1 MTKKLTRALKG
12 ENIYPPP
19 IWLMRQAGRYLP
31 EYMRVRKSAGDFLS
45 LCYTPELSSEVTLQ
59 PVRRFGLDAA
69 IIFSDILVIP
79 DALGQCVTFAEG
91 KGPLLSPIRGP
102 NQVERLDQDGV
113 DERLAPVYQAI
124 QRVRRDL
131 SPDVDLIGFAGAP
144 WTVATYMVEGGG
156 SRDFSSVK
164 GWAFSAPNE
173 FQRLIDIL
181 VDVTASHLISQISAG
196 ADALQIFDTWAGALP
211 EPEFIRWCIEPVKE
225 IVSLVRDKHPEIPI
239 IGFPRGVG
247 VGYKIYG
254 LETGVSAL
262 SIDSSVPL
270 SWAAK
275 ELQPNCVVQGNL
287 DPVMLMAGG
296 SAMVEAARNVVSML
310 GEKGFVFNLGHG
322 IIRTTPPDHVAAL
335 VDAVRTP

>member
-1 MTKKLTRALKG
+1 LTKKLTRALKG

>member
-1 MTKKLTRALKG
+1 
-12 ENIYPPP
+12 
-19 IWLMRQAGRYLP
+19 MRQAGRYLP

>member
-144 WTVATYMVEGGG
+144 WTVATYMVEGGV

-181 VDVTASHLISQISAG
+181 VDVTASHLISQVSAG

-225 IVSLVRDKHPEIPI
+225 IVSLVRNKHPDIPI

-296 SAMVEAARNVVSML
+296 SAMVEAAKNVVSML

>member
-1 MTKKLTRALKG
+1 
-12 ENIYPPP
+12 
-19 IWLMRQAGRYLP
+19 MRQAGRYLP

-131 SPDVDLIGFAGAP
+131 SPDIDLIGFAGAP
-144 WTVATYMVEGGG
+144 WTVATYMVEGGV

-181 VDVTASHLISQISAG
+181 VDVTASHLISQVSAG

-225 IVSLVRDKHPEIPI
+225 IVSLVRNKHPEIPI

-296 SAMVEAARNVVSML
+296 SAMVEAARNVVSTL

>member
-1 MTKKLTRALKG
+1 MIKKLTRALKG
-12 ENIYPPP
+12 ENFSPPP

-31 EYMRVRKSAGDFLS
+31 EYMEVRKSAGDFLS

-59 PVRRFGLDAA
+59 PIRRFGLDAA

-91 KGPLLSPIRGP
+91 EGPLLSPIRRSD
-102 NQVERLDQDGV
+102 QIERLDQDGV

-124 QRVRRDL
+124 QRVKRDL
-131 SPDVDLIGFAGAP
+131 SPDVALIGFAGAP
-144 WTVATYMVEGGG
+144 WTVATYMVEGSG
-156 SRDFSSVK
+156 SRDFSNVK
-164 GWAFSAPNE
+164 GWAFSAPSE
-173 FQRLIDIL
+173 FQQLIDIL
-181 VDVTASHLISQISAG
+181 VDATASHLISQINAG
-196 ADALQIFDTWAGALP
+196 ADVLQIFDTWAGALP
-211 EPEFIRWCIEPVKE
+211 ESEFVRWCIEPVKE
-225 IVSLVRDKHPEIPI
+225 IISRVRDKHPQIPI

-247 VGYKIYG
+247 VGYKKYG
-254 LETGVSAL
+254 RETGVSAL

-296 SAMVEAARNVVSML
+296 NAMVEAARNVISML

-335 VDAVRTP
+335 VDAVRAS

>member
-131 SPDVDLIGFAGAP
+131 SPDIDLIGFAGAP
-144 WTVATYMVEGGG
+144 WTVATYMVEGGV

-181 VDVTASHLISQISAG
+181 VDVTASHLISQVSAG

-225 IVSLVRDKHPEIPI
+225 IVSLVRNKHPEIPI

-296 SAMVEAARNVVSML
+296 SAMVEAARNVVSTL